1 LRPRHPAVRVSLEPW
16 PKEDTLFLWR
26 RVADA
31 PLGFDSKP
39 PLGVFGRRLAEV
51 AIEDQIEIV
60 VVDEDPLE
68 DVLVD

>member
-1 LRPRHPAVRVSLEPW
+1 MRTRCSSGAGSPTPR
-16 PKEDTLFLWR
+16 
-26 RVADA
+26 
-31 PLGFDSKP
+31 LGFGSKP